1 MSLQAAL
8 VDADSDSA
16 KTLSSIL
23 ESQDCR
29 VSHYRSLGRF
39 LDGMARRRPDLVL
52 LDMDLPGI
60 AGRELLR
67 ALRSDPANKGMIVI
81 GFSNRRGR
89 EEVVGAFTA
98 GADEYLTKPV
108 DGQLLAVRLQSLLR
122 RSSKPAPEPS
132 FSHKGISVLPESR
145 LCRIQGKAVRLTRL
159 EFDILL
165 TFMQNTNRVL
175 TRGNLIDALW
185 HGQGGR
191 GARAVDRH
199 VHALRVKLG
208 VEGRA
213 LRTLV
218 GIGYCLGDGAKGSSK

>member
-1 MSLQAAL
+1 MSLRAAL
-8 VDADSDSA
+8 VDADSSSA
-16 KTLSSIL
+16 GKLSSIL
-23 ESQDCR
+23 TAQGCL
-29 VSHYRSLGRF
+29 VVHHRSLGRF
-39 LDGMARRRPDLVL
+39 LDALARRRLDVVL

-60 AGRELLR
+60 SGREILR

-81 GFSNRRGR
+81 GMSARRGR

-108 DGQLLAVRLQSLLR
+108 DCQLLTVRLQSLLSR
-122 RSSKPAPEPS
+122 GAKPAPEPA
-132 FSHKGISVLPESR
+132 FSHGGISVLPESR
-145 LCRIQGKAVRLTRL
+145 SCRIQGKPIRLTRL

-175 TRGNLIDALW
+175 TRGNLIDSLW

-208 VEGRA
+208 AKGRA

-218 GIGYCLGDGAKGSSK
+218 GIGYCFGDGAKGSSK